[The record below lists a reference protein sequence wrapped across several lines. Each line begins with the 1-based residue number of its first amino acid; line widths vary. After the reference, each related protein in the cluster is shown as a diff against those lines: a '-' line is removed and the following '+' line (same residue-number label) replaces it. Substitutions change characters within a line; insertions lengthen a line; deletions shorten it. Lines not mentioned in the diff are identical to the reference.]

1 MSDTNRPARPRAR
14 WAAALLFAATAGGL
28 FAACGG
34 APAAAPHSRPAV
46 LTASKTTK
54 ASKPASKQVTLPQCS
69 APRDPFDPTDSKV
82 APNPAT
88 C

>member
-1 MSDTNRPARPRAR
+1 MTRGHRSIRPRAR
-14 WAAALLFAATAGGL
+14 WAGALLFAATAGGH

-34 APAAAPHSRPAV
+34 APAAAPHGRPAV
-46 LTASKTTK
+46 LTASQSTK
-54 ASKPASKQVTLPQCS
+54 ASKPTSKKSTLPQCS

-82 APNPAT
+82 APNPTT

>member
-1 MSDTNRPARPRAR
+1 MTDTHRFAHRRAR
-14 WAAALLFAATAGGL
+14 WAATLLFAATAGGL
-28 FAACGG
+28 FAACGN
-34 APAAAPHSRPAV
+34 APTAEPHGRAAV

-54 ASKPASKQVTLPQCS
+54 ASKPASKQATLPQCS